1 MPPEVRIEHR
11 YPAALSFL
19 REHGPQALAVLHDLL
34 ARSERLDGALVAQ
47 ASTREIADRLRFL
60 SKDSV
65 HRCLRHLARA
75 GVIEPVDR
83 QPGPP
88 SARRPTSSISTS
100 PESPSSPTG
109 APPDRE
115 SR

>member
-19 REHGPQALAVLHDLL
+19 REHGPQALAVLHALL
-34 ARSERLDGALVAQ
+34 EQSERRDGGLVAQ

-65 HRCLRHLARA
+65 HRCLRQLARA

-83 QPGPP
+83 QQGSTFRATTYIVHLDESGITVVPDGR
-88 SARRPTSSISTS
+88 SA
-100 PESPSSPTG
+100 
-109 APPDRE
+109 
-115 SR
+115 